1 MDTVF
6 RVVVQPAFEAF
17 TRQETKDYLKV
28 DTDADDA
35 LIDSIIKAARF
46 RAERYMGFAIA
57 LQTVEQRYELFKSCI
72 PLAQGNVKDVVSI
85 KYLDETEAEQTILSS
100 VYGLD
105 LFKTPQEVYLKNDK
119 SWPNTYTDRGAVR
132 IQYRAG
138 YDNAASIPNDL
149 RIAML
154 LIISD
159 MYENRT
165 DSISRFP
172 TASYHYL
179 ELYRVK
185 QV

>member
-6 RVVVQPAFEAF
+6 KVVTQPAFEAF
-17 TRQETKDYLKV
+17 SRQEAKNYLKV
-28 DTDADDA
+28 DTDADDT

-57 LQTVEQRYELFKSCI
+57 LQTVEQRYENFKTCL
-72 PLAQGNVKDVVSI
+72 PLAQGNAKDVVSL
-85 KYLDETEAEQTILSS
+85 KYLDETEAEQTLIPD

-105 LFKTPQEVYLKNDK
+105 LFNTPQEVYLKNGK
-119 SWPNTYTDRGAVR
+119 SWPNTSTDRGAVR
-132 IQYRAG
+132 LQYRAG
-138 YDNAASIPNDL
+138 YDAAASIPNDL

-165 DSISRFP
+165 DSVSRFP
-172 TASYHYL
+172 TAAYHYL